1 MAFQGYPLCRRPQD
15 ELILGYMETLACPY
29 CGQQKQ
35 DEPEE
40 FTSCRICGFKSA
52 LVSSKAGELLIVDR
66 RMPYL
71 KRRCRELEEAKPG
84 VTVIVDRRIN
94 QDPYDEPDRR
104 VFVAA
109 ET

>member
-1 MAFQGYPLCRRPQD
+1 
-15 ELILGYMETLACPY
+15 MENLVCPY
-29 CGQQKQ
+29 CGQHKQ

-52 LVSSKAGELLIVDR
+52 LVPSKEGRLLIVDR

-71 KRRCRELEEAKPG
+71 KRRCRELSEANPDLS
-84 VTVIVDRRIN
+84 VIVDRRIN
-94 QDPYDEPDRR
+94 QDPYDEPNRR
-104 VFVAA
+104 VFVTA